1 MGLRLQKYG
10 TGSSVVSR
18 RWIDKPVRICCATT
32 VVSSAWGV
40 GDLKDGTRHALGQ
53 RIQLIGVYR
62 RSSAA
67 KPECRPNAQALKN
80 DSLAADQRRSTPILA
95 GTAGLGF
102 QVSLLSCAQAGR
114 QAVNRADQ
122 IGNGIHRRRLTP

>member
-1 MGLRLQKYG
+1 MKLLFYIAAATRSPTFSGVSQ
-10 TGSSVVSR
+10 GS
-18 RWIDKPVRICCATT
+18 ATP
-32 VVSSAWGV
+32 
-40 GDLKDGTRHALGQ
+40 LGQ

-67 KPECRPNAQALKN
+67 KPECSPNTQALKN
-80 DSLAADQRRSTPILA
+80 NSLAADQRRSTPILA

-102 QVSLLSCAQAGR
+102 QISLLSCAQVGR
-114 QAVNRADQ
+114 QAVNRADE

>member
-18 RWIDKPVRICCATT
+18 RWMDKPVSICSATT
-32 VVSSAWGV
+32 VVSSAWRV

-53 RIQLIGVYR
+53 RIQFIGVYR

-80 DSLAADQRRSTPILA
+80 NSLAADQRRFWPEPRDSAFMYRFFRALDRKSTRLNSSH
-95 GTAGLGF
+95 LGI
-102 QVSLLSCAQAGR
+102 SY
-114 QAVNRADQ
+114 
-122 IGNGIHRRRLTP
+122 